1 MLRFDRRRFLIGV
14 SSIGAAV
21 GFSSRACADPGVSTD
36 KIVFG
41 QAAVLEGPA
50 SALGIGMR
58 DGLAAAFA
66 EANAKGGVKGRKLEL
81 VSRDDGYE
89 PNKSIE
95 ATKALIDA
103 GVFALVGPVG
113 TPTSMAAHPV
123 AKEAGVPFIGPFTG
137 VEALRNPYQP

>member
-1 MLRFDRRRFLIGV
+1 MSRFDRRRFLIGV
-14 SSIGAAV
+14 STVGVVA
-21 GFSSRACADPGVSTD
+21 GFSPRVFADPGVSVD

-41 QAAVLEGPA
+41 QAAVFEGPT

-58 DGLAAAFA
+58 DGLTSAFA

-81 VSRDDGYE
+81 ISRDDGYE

-103 GVFALVGPVG
+103 GQEL
-113 TPTSMAAHPV
+113 
-123 AKEAGVPFIGPFTG
+123 E
-137 VEALRNPYQP
+137 